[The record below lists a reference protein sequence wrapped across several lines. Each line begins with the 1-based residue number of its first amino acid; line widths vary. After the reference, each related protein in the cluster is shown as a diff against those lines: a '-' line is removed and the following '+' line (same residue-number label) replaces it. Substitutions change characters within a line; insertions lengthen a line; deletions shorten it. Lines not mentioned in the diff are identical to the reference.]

1 MSQGYSHEMAEMKHP
16 ETPVRI
22 LLGGGIGSGKSIAAR
37 RFEELGA
44 NVVEADLLGHQLLE
58 RDGEA
63 FEAVGKRWPCVIVD
77 GHVDRSALA
86 EIVFAD
92 PEELADLEAVTH
104 PSIVRN
110 IGELAL
116 DRSDHVV
123 EVPLILG
130 VPGRWTR
137 VFLDAGEDVR
147 VCRAIDRGG
156 NEADVRRRMA
166 RQPSRAE
173 WMVWADEIIANNT
186 SVGELEEQIDV
197 FWYGLRTT
205 GQGTRDKG

>member
-1 MSQGYSHEMAEMKHP
+1 MSQGYSHEMIEMKYP

-44 NVVEADLLGHQLLE
+44 NVVEADRLGHQLLE

-63 FEAVGKRWPCVIVD
+63 FDAVSERWPSVIVD
-77 GHVDRSALA
+77 GQVDRSALA

-92 PEELADLEAVTH
+92 REELADLETVTH

-116 DRSDHVV
+116 DPSDLVV

-137 VFLDAGEDVR
+137 AFLDADEDIR

-156 NEADVRRRMA
+156 NEADMTRRMA
-166 RQPSRAE
+166 VQPHRSE
-173 WMVWADEIIANNT
+173 WMAWADETVDNNGST
-186 SVGELEEQIDV
+186 HDLREQLDDL
-197 FWYGLRTT
+197 WHRLQSTL
-205 GQGTRDKG
+205 